1 MSTAV
6 HDGRICPYLGLA
18 DDAQTS
24 LAFPSAW
31 NTCHRHQPG
40 VVPSLHHQT
49 EFCLVEQHAQC
60 PVYLNQQAT
69 LPRHQRSVTQTP
81 KARSS
86 PLLALLGGLILL
98 MALGGLGWTFLSPS
112 ALLFLST
119 PTSTLTFTP
128 RPTRTSTLT
137 PTYTFT
143 TIPTFTRT
151 PSLTPTLGTVTASF
165 TPTRTA
171 SFTPTATLTRTAT
184 FTPSATFTRTPSR
197 TVTPSRT
204 PSQTQVLS
212 KHSLEVSIGSKYPFL
227 IHKVRVGENMNQY
240 AEKYHTSV
248 EAIILVNHN
257 LKTPLWVDT
266 LVIVPVG
273 FTDVADLP
281 SFEAHLVTEANRSVE
296 ALAAELGVSAA
307 DLRLYNALAEG
318 ELLQTGD
325 WILVPH
331 PRTET

>member
-49 EFCLVEQHAQC
+49 EFCLVEQHVQC

-86 PLLALLGGLILL
+86 PLLALLGGLILIVV
-98 MALGGLGWTFLSPS
+98 LGGLGWTFLSPG
-112 ALLFLST
+112 AFLST

-128 RPTRTSTLT
+128 RPTRTSTFT
-137 PTYTFT
+137 PTFTFT
-143 TIPTFTRT
+143 AIPTFTRT

-184 FTPSATFTRTPSR
+184 FTPSATFTRTPSK
-197 TVTPSRT
+197 TVTPSHT
-204 PSQTQVLS
+204 PSQTQILS
-212 KHSLEVSIGSKYPFL
+212 KHSLEVQIGSKYPFL

-240 AEKYHTSV
+240 AEKYQTSV
-248 EAIILVNHN
+248 ASIVLVNHS

-266 LVIVPVG
+266 LVVIPVG
-273 FTDVADLP
+273 FTDVKDLP
-281 SFEAHLVTEANRSVE
+281 SFDAYMVTEEQSVE
-296 ALAAELGVSAA
+296 ALAKELGVSPA
-307 DLRLYNALAEG
+307 DLSLYNAIAAG
-318 ELLQTGD
+318 DLLQTGD
-325 WILVPH
+325 WILVPY
-331 PRTET
+331 PRVET

>member
-60 PVYLNQQAT
+60 PVYLNAQAT
-69 LPRHQRSVTQTP
+69 LPRYQRSGAQTP
-81 KARSS
+81 RVRRS
-86 PLLALLGGLILL
+86 PFLALLGGLILI
-98 MALGGLGWTFLSPS
+98 MALGGLGWTFLSPG
-112 ALLFLST
+112 AFLST

-128 RPTRTSTLT
+128 RPTRTSTL
-137 PTYTFT
+137 PPTFT
-143 TIPTFTRT
+143 FTAIPSITRT
-151 PSLTPTLGTVTASF
+151 PSLTPTLGTVTASL
-165 TPTRTA
+165 TPTRT
-171 SFTPTATLTRTAT
+171 
-184 FTPSATFTRTPSR
+184 ATFTRTPSK
-197 TVTPSRT
+197 TITPSRT
-204 PSQTQVLS
+204 PSQTQALS
-212 KHSLEVSIGSKYPFL
+212 KHSLEVPIGSKYPFL

-248 EAIILVNHN
+248 EAIVLVNHD

-266 LVIVPVG
+266 LVVIPVG
-273 FTDVADLP
+273 FTDVAALP
-281 SFEAHLVTEANRSVE
+281 SFEAYLVTEKEQSVD
-296 ALAAELGVSAA
+296 ALAKDLGVSAV
-307 DLRLYNALAEG
+307 DLSLYNAITAG
-318 ELLQTGD
+318 EMLQPGD
-325 WILVPH
+325 WILVPY
-331 PRTET
+331 PRAAP